1 MSIGQSELVD
11 LIREKHD
18 IPILVFEGDQADSE
32 GFSWDD
38 ARNRIDGF
46 IEVLE
51 GRKRKEALR

>member
-18 IPILVFEGDQADSE
+18 IPILVIEGDQADSE

-46 IEVLE
+46 IEVLQGRE
-51 GRKRKEALR
+51 GKGRRP